1 MRNHL
6 QGLQDCSGTTHI
18 TSLLVQ
24 AHAGRIGEL
33 AGTLGTV
40 AEVDVQTADAS
51 GKLVLIVETQS
62 LGRVTELIEQ
72 INAMDGV
79 VGTTLVYHQ
88 IEDSEALD
96 QPVGADDIRSDSAQL
111 KEPAA

>member
-1 MRNHL
+1 MRNH
-6 QGLQDCSGTTHI
+6 QHAMHDCGTVTHI
-18 TSLLVQ
+18 TSLLV
-24 AHAGRIGEL
+24 HADPGHADEL
-33 AGTLGTV
+33 TVTLGTI
-40 AEVDVQTADAS
+40 AEVDVHTADQS
-51 GKLVLIVETQS
+51 GKLVLLVETQS

>member
-1 MRNHL
+1 MRNHQ
-6 QGLQDCSGTTHI
+6 QGLQECSGTTHI

-24 AHAGRIGEL
+24 AHAGRAGEL

-40 AEVDVQTADAS
+40 AEVDVHTADPS

-62 LGRVTELIEQ
+62 LGRVTDLIEQ

-79 VGTTLVYHQ
+79 VNTTLVYHQ
-88 IEDSEALD
+88 IEDSAALD
-96 QPVGADDIRSDSAQL
+96 QPVDANEPRADSAQL